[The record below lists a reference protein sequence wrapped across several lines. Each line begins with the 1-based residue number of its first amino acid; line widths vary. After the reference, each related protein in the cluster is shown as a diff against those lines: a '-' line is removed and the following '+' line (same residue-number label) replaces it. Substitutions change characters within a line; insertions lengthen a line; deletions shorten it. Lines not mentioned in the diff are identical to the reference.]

1 MALGILKPAAAPGAL
16 GQMMR
21 RGNPG
26 HFVALTEDGRIDATI
41 NNAKFADALE
51 KRMSMA
57 VSNTMEGPADGS
69 RPPVAS
75 PGFKSVD
82 PYDLTIVMAA
92 PDGVAPINEAD
103 REAWSKFR
111 LTYDAVMEATPFRI
125 TGVLLLLP
133 SIDPSMLMERGTEL
147 FLPVFQPIIQM
158 GAVPV
163 RDVPRD
169 VVLVNRSHLRRV
181 NANLRR

>member
-1 MALGILKPAAAPGAL
+1 MALGILKPSAPPAL
-16 GQMMR
+16 G
-21 RGNPG
+21 GLLKKGHPG
-26 HFVALTEDGRIDATI
+26 HFIALTEDGRIDAVC
-41 NNAKFADALE
+41 NGKFADLLE
-51 KRMSMA
+51 KRMAIQVQSPL
-57 VSNTMEGPADGS
+57 EGPADGS
-69 RPPVAS
+69 RPPAPA
-75 PGFKSVD
+75 PGLRSVD

-92 PDGVAPINEAD
+92 PDGEPPVNQAD

-111 LTYDAVMEATPFRI
+111 MSFDAVLEATPFRV
-125 TGVLLLLP
+125 TGILLLLP

-147 FLPVFQPIIQM
+147 FIPVFQPIVQM

-169 VVLVNRSHLRRV
+169 VILVNRSHLRRV